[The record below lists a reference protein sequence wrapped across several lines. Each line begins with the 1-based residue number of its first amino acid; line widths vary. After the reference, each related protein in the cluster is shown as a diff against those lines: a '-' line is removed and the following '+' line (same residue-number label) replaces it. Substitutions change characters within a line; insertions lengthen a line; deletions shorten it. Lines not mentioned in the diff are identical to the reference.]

1 MYRIKGYLVI
11 FNNFCYPVAVRTI
24 VLYNNKEGG
33 TSVRNQLVK
42 SAEYNQVLD
51 MMYLAKDGSISK
63 RRINVLQVGEV
74 SFRAFCF
81 LRGSKRTF
89 TIDNVLALVPVV
101 HEERM
106 VI

>member
-1 MYRIKGYLVI
+1 
-11 FNNFCYPVAVRTI
+11 
-24 VLYNNKEGG
+24 
-33 TSVRNQLVK
+33 VRNQLIK
-42 SAEYNQVLD
+42 SAEFYESLD

-74 SFRAFCF
+74 SFRAYCF
-81 LRGSKRTF
+81 LRKSKRTF

-101 HEERM
+101 HKERM